1 MKKRKTI
8 ILYFLLLSLFGIYSC
23 DEEEYENSYSA
34 ENPPAFVRYYKYEYD
49 FLHGDD
55 DYYYGYN
62 EEYEGDAENH
72 KKSYEGDT
80 HDIYIDARTEE
91 GYSTWSQPKHTFTI
105 DIAAADASYKASKH
119 GDHKHLYKGKIILSS
134 PPAHLHLCLNSWNED
149 YYFYT
154 PSKIWQI
161 ESITNESGQSLA
173 DDPDWTNYT
182 DNRMIFKKNIEFT
195 FYPGKKRSAT
205 EIDLF
210 GAYSTDNF
218 LVTGTYTV
226 KEDASKKVTLTVSF
240 PKFTETFEV
249 VASSYTS
256 LTLKGTVKGKSGYMQ
271 LKPATN

>member
-8 ILYFLLLSLFGIYSC
+8 ILYFFLLSLFGIYSC
-23 DEEEYENSYSA
+23 SDEEYENSYSA
-34 ENPPAFVRYYKYEYD
+34 ENPPAFVRYYKYEYSFLSESNDD
-49 FLHGDD
+49 F
-55 DYYYGYN
+55 YTFYN
-62 EEYEGDAENH
+62 EESEWDAKNHKNLYEGN
-72 KKSYEGDT
+72 T

-105 DIAAADASYKASKH
+105 DIAAADANYKASQD
-119 GDHKHLYKGKIILSS
+119 GDHKHPYTGKIILSS
-134 PPAHLHLCLNSWNED
+134 PPAHLHLCLNSWNQYG
-149 YYFYT
+149 YYAQKT
-154 PSKIWQI
+154 WQI

-271 LKPATN
+271 LKPAKN